1 LEPVTCHQ
9 VRLKAPEKFEK
20 PITPIRLGLFMRLRI
35 KFSVTEGKKE
45 VIKAFDAVI
54 FNQKH
59 NP

>member
-1 LEPVTCHQ
+1 M
-9 VRLKAPEKFEK
+9 RLKAPEKFEK

-45 VIKAFDAVI
+45 VVKAFDAVI